1 MPQRPRFA
9 RSPAGLGFALAI
21 ALALGVAA
29 PATLGEEW
37 SLPDARMGVR
47 TAPILLLTRADV
59 QADLGLD
66 EVKIASA
73 RKAVDAL
80 TDRAQSLRGKT
91 GAAVVDERRAID
103 EAQAQ
108 WLRTNLSDEQLTR
121 LSQID
126 IQWEGPSALVSRPV
140 IAETLALTPTQ
151 LRVLTKIIAERNA
164 KLAQGPATPAEESEV
179 RRKTM
184 AVLSNAQLG
193 AWNAMVG
200 EHCRF
205 VIAPTPTQADP
216 AVRQAGHE
224 PSR

>member
-1 MPQRPRFA
+1 MPQRAHFA
-9 RSPAGLGFALAI
+9 RSLARFS
-21 ALALGVAA
+21 LALVVSFVAAA
-29 PATLGEEW
+29 PASFGEEW
-37 SLPDARMGVR
+37 SLPDSRMGIR

-66 EVKIASA
+66 KAKIASA

-80 TDRAQSLRGKT
+80 TDRAQALRGKT
-91 GAAVVDERRAID
+91 GAAVIDARREID

-126 IQWEGPSALVSRPV
+126 IQWEGPPALVSRPAV
-140 IAETLALTPTQ
+140 AETLALTPTQ
-151 LRVLTKIIAERNA
+151 LRALTKIISERHA
-164 KLAQGPATPAEESEV
+164 KRAQGPLAPAEESEV
-179 RRKTM
+179 RRKSL

-205 VIAPTPTQADP
+205 AVAPAPTQADP
-216 AVRQAGHE
+216 AVQQAGHE
-224 PSR
+224 PDH